1 MSKLKILVL
10 VGGISSGSINKQL
23 FNEVRRLTADKF
35 EFDEADIAAVPY
47 YSQDLETSLPAPVI
61 DLKARIA
68 ASDGILF
75 VTPEYNRSIPGVLK
89 NAIDWA
95 SRPYGSN
102 SWKGKPAA
110 VLGATPGTIGTFGAQ
125 SHLRQ
130 ILSEIAVCVMPVPYF
145 YYTAGEGGGQV
156 DEKTAE
162 RIKKMMDA
170 FAAWIQK
177 ING

>member
-35 EFDEADIAAVPY
+35 EFDEADIAAIPY
-47 YSQDLETSLPAPVI
+47 YSQDLEANLPTPVS
-61 DLKARIA
+61 DLKTRIA
-68 ASDGILF
+68 ACDGILF
-75 VTPEYNRSIPGVLK
+75 VTPEYNRGIPGVLK

-110 VLGATPGTIGTFGAQ
+110 MLGASPGAIGTFGAQ
-125 SHLRQ
+125 SQLRQ
-130 ILSEIAVCVMPVPYF
+130 ILSEIAICVMPVPHF
-145 YYTAGEGGGQV
+145 YYAVGEGGGQV

-162 RIKKMMDA
+162 RIKKVMGA

>member
-10 VGGISSGSINKQL
+10 VGGISGGSINKQL
-23 FNEVRRLTADKF
+23 FGEVKRLTGDKF
-35 EFDEADIAAVPY
+35 EFDEPDISAIPY
-47 YSQDLETSLPAPVI
+47 YSQDLEANLPPQVR
-61 DLKARIA
+61 DLKARIEA
-68 ASDGILF
+68 CDGALF

-89 NAIDWA
+89 NAIDWG

-110 VLGATPGTIGTFGAQ
+110 MMGATPGNIGTFGAQ

-130 ILSEIAVCVMPVPYF
+130 ILSEITVCVMPVPYF
-145 YYTAGEGGGQV
+145 YLSGAESGAQA

-162 RIKKMMDA
+162 RIKKVMDA